1 MNYCVKINSN
11 QNHNVTIEVSY
22 EFFFFF
28 LLDRILRIENFNQIA
43 YIINIELFE
52 HINRI

>member
-1 MNYCVKINSN
+1 MLQLKS
-11 QNHNVTIEVSY
+11 HMS
-22 EFFFFF
+22 FFFFF

-52 HINRI
+52 RINRI